1 MSLLDGLRYRL
12 RVLLRPG
19 DVGREIDEEARFH
32 LALEA
37 MQREHAGR
45 GALGAAEAAHAAR
58 RQYGNLVNH
67 TEERRR
73 MAGLGFFD
81 VLAQDLRFALR
92 SFRRS
97 PGFTAVAIAT
107 LAIGIGANTAIF
119 SAVNAMLLRPL
130 PFAEPDRLMKV
141 SLTRAAFGEFPANDD
156 AIWSYPKWVV
166 FRDAQRVFRD
176 AALWTDWPF
185 TIAWAEES
193 ERVQGEVVSGRY
205 LATLGVRPALG
216 RDFAAE
222 EDRVPDGPRVAIIG
236 DALWRRAFDASP
248 DAIGRSIRIGSEPYT
263 IIGVLPPGFRGLSGQ
278 AEVLR
283 PLMSL
288 PADYLGEAFNH
299 SYYAVARLAPGVTP
313 ERARVEVQRLGS
325 VVNDAFLHPER
336 GATKDGAV
344 ARPLDETRADPAVRQ
359 SLLVLLGAVGLVLLI
374 ACANVANLF
383 LVRASARR
391 REIAVRLAVGAG
403 RRRLV
408 RQLLTESLLLSLV
421 GAAASVP
428 IAWFGVRALARLAPA
443 AIAGMQLSGGLGAVN
458 FDGLRMDGAA
468 LAFTAALALFTGVV
482 FGLVPALQGTRPA
495 LAPALKEEGE
505 APIRRGAMRFAGR
518 NALVIAETA
527 LALVLLAGSGLMLRS
542 LGNLL
547 GTNPGVDVEQVLTMR
562 FARTA
567 RVGADSVHGTY
578 ERMLERVRALPGV
591 TAAGLSNCPPLGG
604 GCNGTMVTRRDRP
617 PSAPG
622 MDPEVAVHWLSP
634 GFPEAMRLPL
644 VRGRLFDS
652 RDHRDA
658 RKAVL
663 VNETAAKKIWPGED
677 PLGKPVSVG
686 QGGFHDDTALVVGV
700 VGDVR
705 YASMSAPPEASVYLP
720 YSQSP
725 LAGTMLFVRTAGDPV
740 SVAPAV
746 RRIVREIAPDF
757 PIYDMR
763 TMEERA
769 AESLGY
775 ARFTTLLL
783 AVFGALAL
791 GLATLGIYGVIAF
804 AVAQRTKEIGIRM
817 ALGATRGEVLRDVIG
832 RGAVLAAGGVAF
844 GLAGAIATTGVLRS
858 QLYGVAPNDPLVL
871 AAMVGLILLAAV
883 IASWLPA
890 RRAATVAPTEALRGG

>member
-1 MSLLDGLRYRL
+1 
-12 RVLLRPG
+12 
-19 DVGREIDEEARFH
+19 
-32 LALEA
+32 
-37 MQREHAGR
+37 
-45 GALGAAEAAHAAR
+45 
-58 RQYGNLVNH
+58 
-67 TEERRR
+67 
-73 MAGLGFFD
+73 
-81 VLAQDLRFALR
+81 
-92 SFRRS
+92 
-97 PGFTAVAIAT
+97 
-107 LAIGIGANTAIF
+107 
-119 SAVNAMLLRPL
+119 
-130 PFAEPDRLMKV
+130 
-141 SLTRAAFGEFPANDD
+141 
-156 AIWSYPKWVV
+156 
-166 FRDAQRVFRD
+166 
-176 AALWTDWPF
+176 
-185 TIAWAEES
+185 
-193 ERVQGEVVSGRY
+193 
-205 LATLGVRPALG
+205 
-216 RDFAAE
+216 
-222 EDRVPDGPRVAIIG
+222 
-236 DALWRRAFDASP
+236 
-248 DAIGRSIRIGSEPYT
+248 
-263 IIGVLPPGFRGLSGQ
+263 
-278 AEVLR
+278 
-283 PLMSL
+283 
-288 PADYLGEAFNH
+288 
-299 SYYAVARLAPGVTP
+299 
-313 ERARVEVQRLGS
+313 
-325 VVNDAFLHPER
+325 
-336 GATKDGAV
+336 
-344 ARPLDETRADPAVRQ
+344 
-359 SLLVLLGAVGLVLLI
+359 
-374 ACANVANLF
+374 
-383 LVRASARR
+383 
-391 REIAVRLAVGAG
+391 
-403 RRRLV
+403 
-408 RQLLTESLLLSLV
+408 
-421 GAAASVP
+421 
-428 IAWFGVRALARLAPA
+428 
-443 AIAGMQLSGGLGAVN
+443 
-458 FDGLRMDGAA
+458 
-468 LAFTAALALFTGVV
+468 
-482 FGLVPALQGTRPA
+482 
-495 LAPALKEEGE
+495 
-505 APIRRGAMRFAGR
+505 
-518 NALVIAETA
+518 
-527 LALVLLAGSGLMLRS
+527 
-542 LGNLL
+542 
-547 GTNPGVDVEQVLTMR
+547 
-562 FARTA
+562 
-567 RVGADSVHGTY
+567 
-578 ERMLERVRALPGV
+578 MLERVRALPGV

-617 PSAPG
+617 PAAPG

-652 RDHRDA
+652 RDHREA

-783 AVFGALAL
+783 AIFGALAL